1 MATKVEQRS
10 YEEALSWLR
19 EHGFDL
25 IEAPGTQ
32 GRVFLRKYNVSA
44 AIQKDGDD
52 GVKIFAYPG
61 YLIGS
66 EISKLVNRGYQQFL
80 KTAKTEVPATADHL
94 KALQQF
100 TEELKEGLGLPVL
113 YNESLGTVSESYHY
127 DRIKDRDKPAAER
140 PKRPWEKAGAVA
152 AADLRSAESATVPL
166 QIATPAWR
174 ASGGCAAKSAYLVR
188 RPESGRSNSTW
199 AASVQYSKI
208 RNWVHM

>member
-25 IEAPGTQ
+25 IEAPSTQ
-32 GRVFLRKYNVSA
+32 GRVFLKKYGVSA

-66 EISKLVNRGYQQFL
+66 EISKLINRGYQQFL
-80 KTAKTEVPATADHL
+80 KTAKTEVPATAYHL

-113 YNESLGTVSESYHY
+113 YNEALGTVSESYHY
-127 DRIKDRDKPAAER
+127 DRIKDRDKPTAER
-140 PKRPWEKAGAVA
+140 PKRPWEKAGAATA
-152 AADLRSAESATVPL
+152 AAAVKKG
-166 QIATPAWR
+166 R
-174 ASGGCAAKSAYLVR
+174 A
-188 RPESGRSNSTW
+188 
-199 AASVQYSKI
+199 
-208 RNWVHM
+208 